1 LPRHR
6 HADEGRPS
14 TSLLAAIA
22 KDVDADLRRH
32 DDFVATLRVTLR
44 GRRYETEVHDMTDAI
59 NAFVPGPRIT
69 IEGARNG
76 PLAGLTFAAK
86 DLFDVA
92 GYPTGGGNHDWPRS
106 NPVPTKHAWAVQTL
120 LDAGATLI
128 GKTITDEVSLGILGE
143 NAFDGTPLNTKAPDR
158 VPGGSSSGSA
168 AAVAAGLCDTA
179 LGTDTGGSVRVPA
192 SFCGLYGIRPTHG
205 RLDVTGMLPQAPSS
219 DTTGWFARDADTFAR
234 VASVLLGEKIANT
247 LRTRLII
254 AVDAFGFADAGVAA
268 ALQSIVAKLV
278 ALIGSAREEMMA
290 PQGLSV
296 WSRAQRTLQ
305 PHEAWQTFK
314 PWVERD
320 NPRMAFNVARGLVA
334 GSTTPEADRS
344 WAELMRQEA
353 RARMAYLLPHGTIL
367 CLPTTPFPAPKKG
380 LSLPVLGPM
389 RDRITCLCAQ
399 GGLTGVPQ
407 VSIPGATVDGL
418 PIGLSIIGGRGTDAM
433 LVAVALAMQAAR

>member
-1 LPRHR
+1 
-6 HADEGRPS
+6 
-14 TSLLAAIA
+14 
-22 KDVDADLRRH
+22 
-32 DDFVATLRVTLR
+32 
-44 GRRYETEVHDMTDAI
+44 MTDAI
-59 NAFVPGPRIT
+59 NAFIPGPRIT
-69 IEGARNG
+69 IDGARNG
-76 PLAGLTFAAK
+76 PLSGLTFAAK

-92 GYPTGGGNHDWPRS
+92 GYPTGGGNHDWARS

-120 LDAGATLI
+120 LDAGAKLI

-234 VASVLLGEKIANT
+234 VSSVLLGEKTADT
-247 LRTRLII
+247 LPTRLIV
-254 AVDAFGFADAGVAA
+254 AVDAFGFADAAVAA
-268 ALQSIVAKLV
+268 ALQSMVAKL
-278 ALIGSAREEMMA
+278 ATLIGSTREEMMA
-290 PQGLSV
+290 PQGLSF

-320 NPRMAFNVARGLVA
+320 NPRMAFSVARGLVA
-334 GSTTPEADRS
+334 GSTIPEADRS

-353 RARMAYLLPHGTIL
+353 RARMAYLLPRGTIL

-380 LSLPVLGPM
+380 LSLPVLGPL

-418 PIGLSIIGGRGTDAM
+418 PIGLSIIGGRGTDAV
-433 LVAVALAMQAAR
+433 LVAVALAMEATK